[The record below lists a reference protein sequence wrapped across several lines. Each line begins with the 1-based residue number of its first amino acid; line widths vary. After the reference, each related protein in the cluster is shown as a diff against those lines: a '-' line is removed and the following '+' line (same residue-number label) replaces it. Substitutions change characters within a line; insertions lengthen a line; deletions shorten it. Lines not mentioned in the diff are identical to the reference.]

1 MIPRNSSTPLRAS
14 AFLFLAGLLGSAVSA
29 QAADSLAEARSYLAS
44 GDKKAAVIE
53 LKNAL
58 QQDPGNATARL
69 LLGETY
75 LRLGEGASAEKELR
89 RAGDLGAAPKTW
101 QLNLA
106 EALLL
111 QGKFSDA
118 LNALDAAKA
127 PADKGDQARA
137 LALRGRAELG
147 LRHLPEAEKAFDA
160 ALKLDANNR
169 EAGRGKIQL
178 AFAKGDFDAAAGAAD
193 SFLARFPKDEA
204 ALLLRAEL
212 YRRKG
217 DMKQAAGRFEQVT
230 KLDPNNIQALLGH
243 AVTMIGL
250 RNLKAATADLDRA
263 DAIRKD
269 TPMSHYLRGVID
281 FEQKDWQ
288 KAAEQLQRVLAVSPN
303 HLQSQLL
310 MGIISFA
317 QGNLQ
322 LAEEYLSR
330 AVAAMPDNAQAAKV
344 LAATRI
350 KLHEPQQAIDVLQPL
365 AAKTKD
371 AQLMALLGSAYM
383 LKGDQTEGQE
393 WLSRAV
399 DAAPDVAALR
409 TQLALTMLAGGET
422 NKAISELQSAVDLG
436 QGVLQADVLLVLAH
450 LKNKQ
455 FDEAIKTSEALEKR
469 MPDKAIPYNL
479 TGLAL
484 LAKGETDKAAERFEK
499 ALAVDPKFI
508 TADLNLARIAV
519 AKNDLEG
526 AQKRYQEVLK
536 QQPGQLVAML
546 GLAALAERRGDS
558 AGMLSWLEKARDAN
572 PQDAQPGLR
581 LARYYLS
588 HNEPL
593 KALDTANAL
602 SSRFQN
608 NPLVLDALGRAQALA
623 GEPANAVSTFEQLA
637 QLRPNDPEVFYL
649 MGGAK
654 WKAGDLSGARA
665 AFSKAVELKQ
675 DFVNAR
681 VALASL
687 ALKDGRAKEA
697 LDLAKQLQRDFPK
710 SPLGYQLEGAVR
722 LAQKEPGDAVTAFA
736 AAYERDKSSPAALR
750 LAQAYARDDRRKDA
764 IEVLKGWLS
773 GHPKDMAAWGL
784 IALYYQLNGSNPD
797 AIKAYEKVVQA
808 DPKNVVMLNNLAW
821 LYQEQGDPR
830 ALETARKAYD
840 LDPNKPEV
848 ADTYGWILLKRGK
861 GQQGLPILQQAYV
874 SYPTQPEIGY
884 HVAVGLSQLGRKD
897 EAVKVLTRL
906 LRENENFDQ
915 AKDAKA
921 LLEKL
926 KKG

>member
-1 MIPRNSSTPLRAS
+1 
-14 AFLFLAGLLGSAVSA
+14 
-29 QAADSLAEARSYLAS
+29 
-44 GDKKAAVIE
+44 
-53 LKNAL
+53 
-58 QQDPGNATARL
+58 
-69 LLGETY
+69 
-75 LRLGEGASAEKELR
+75 
-89 RAGDLGAAPKTW
+89 
-101 QLNLA
+101 
-106 EALLL
+106 
-111 QGKFSDA
+111 
-118 LNALDAAKA
+118 
-127 PADKGDQARA
+127 
-137 LALRGRAELG
+137 
-147 LRHLPEAEKAFDA
+147 
-160 ALKLDANNR
+160 
-169 EAGRGKIQL
+169 
-178 AFAKGDFDAAAGAAD
+178 
-193 SFLARFPKDEA
+193 
-204 ALLLRAEL
+204 
-212 YRRKG
+212 
-217 DMKQAAGRFEQVT
+217 
-230 KLDPNNIQALLGH
+230 
-243 AVTMIGL
+243 
-250 RNLKAATADLDRA
+250 
-263 DAIRKD
+263 
-269 TPMSHYLRGVID
+269 MSHYLRGVID

-288 KAAEQLQRVLAVSPN
+288 KAADQLQRVLAVSPN

-330 AVAAMPDNAQAAKV
+330 VVAAMPDNTQAAKV
-344 LAATRI
+344 LAATRM

-455 FDEAIKTSEALEKR
+455 FDAAIKTSEALEKR

-479 TGLAL
+479 TGLAF
-484 LAKGETDKAAERFEK
+484 LAKGETEKAAERFEK
-499 ALAVDPKFI
+499 ALAVDPKFV

-519 AKNDLEG
+519 SKKDLDG
-526 AQKRYQEVLK
+526 AEKRYQEVLK
-536 QQPGQLVAML
+536 QQPGQLAAML
-546 GLAALAERRGDS
+546 GLAALAERRGDA

-572 PQDAQPGLR
+572 PQDAQPGLL

-588 HNEPL
+588 HNQPL
-593 KALDTANAL
+593 RALNIATGL

-608 NPLVLDALGRAQALA
+608 NPLVLDSLGRAQALA

-637 QLRPNDPEVFYL
+637 QLRPSDPEVFYL

-665 AFSKAVELKQ
+665 AFSKAVKIKP

-687 ALKDGRAKEA
+687 ALKDGRPKEA

-710 SPLGYQLEGAVR
+710 SPLGYQVEGTVR

-736 AAYERDKSSPAALR
+736 AAYERDKSSGPAALR
-750 LAQAYARDDRRKDA
+750 LAQAYAQDNRRKDA
-764 IEVLKGWLS
+764 IGVLQGWLS
-773 GHPKDMAAWGL
+773 GHPKDTAAQGL
-784 IALYYQLNGSNPD
+784 IALYYQLDGNNPD

-848 ADTYGWILLKRGK
+848 ADTYGWILLKGGK
-861 GQQGLPILQQAYV
+861 AQQALPILQQAYV
-874 SYPTQPEIGY
+874 SYPTQSEIGY

-897 EAVKVLTRL
+897 EAIKVLTRL
-906 LRENENFDQ
+906 LRDNEDFEQ